1 MLKNDL
7 HKLILRVFCKLQN
20 TVYGGNERLYIPK
33 NNQGTMRV
41 SEQELRLLFI
51 ELFLSDERFKSY
63 RYSIEPPTIRKYRFS
78 SKGKKCIPTVV
89 CDCSAHR
96 TDGRCAN
103 IDLSIFDGDN
113 RVAIIEFKANN
124 PGSFEHAKDFVKLSS
139 EPGDNLIRLFIEI
152 YTQTDAETLRNIHEK
167 LFINEYGNIGQN
179 TIFYGYSLNHQGDI
193 ANGLICCD
201 ANYRTVKILK
211 L

>member
-63 RYSIEPPTIRKYRFS
+63 RYSIETPHY
-78 SKGKKCIPTVV
+78 
-89 CDCSAHR
+89 
-96 TDGRCAN
+96 
-103 IDLSIFDGDN
+103 
-113 RVAIIEFKANN
+113 
-124 PGSFEHAKDFVKLSS
+124 S
-139 EPGDNLIRLFIEI
+139 EI
-152 YTQTDAETLRNIHEK
+152 
-167 LFINEYGNIGQN
+167 
-179 TIFYGYSLNHQGDI
+179 
-193 ANGLICCD
+193 
-201 ANYRTVKILK
+201 
-211 L
+211 